1 MKKTESKHK
10 YKNLIFIVLIFLV
23 VIAIILVLN
32 YTKKAQLTGKL
43 ILYTSVPIDTINK
56 VKAEF
61 EKRQPGIELDI
72 FRSGTGKVMERIYS
86 EIDPRVAGLIQAD
99 LIWVADF
106 TEGEKLKNRGQLLK
120 YKSTQADNIVSF
132 LKDKDDYYYAARLI
146 NMIIAYNTD
155 NVKKIPTSY
164 RDLLNPEYKG
174 RIGIVNPSYSESA
187 LYTVVTLAQSEE
199 FGWDYFVR
207 LYENKLQIMKDDTSL
222 NQAIADGELDMGI
235 TVDFLVREL
244 KNKNPDIP
252 IDYIFPEE
260 GVVLVPSPIAIIR
273 DRKNLPAAKVFVD
286 FILSKEGQKL
296 LSSQG
301 ITPVR
306 LDVTPPSGV
315 PTITQMKVIPSNPEE
330 ILTLKEDSKYI
341 FTDIFQGKQVEETT
355 EKTATL
361 YTSVP
366 INIIEELRY
375 KFESQSPGIY
385 LKIYRG
391 STGKVVEKINK
402 EIEEGLIQADLI
414 WVANFAVGEELK
426 KKGVLLPYRPL
437 EAAEILD
444 ILKDKE
450 GYYTAGRLLI
460 MVVAYNTDN
469 VTVKPTGYEDLLN
482 KKYQNKIGHD
492 TPETSG
498 SLLYFMGT
506 LLQDKDFG
514 EEFFKRLK
522 ENLPQIQTSTKTTK
536 KIANGE
542 LDMGITIDFTV
553 RKLLKEN
560 PGAPIDYIYPND
572 GVVLV
577 PSPIAIFKD
586 TQHHQAAMLF
596 VRYILSK
603 RGQTLLRDLGGF
615 VSVRLDISP
624 PEKIVSITQ
633 LKVIPSDKEWIRENR
648 DYIISK
654 FIEIY
659 GLPIK

>member
-1 MKKTESKHK
+1 MRKKESRYKF
-10 YKNLIFIVLIFLV
+10 KNLIFIVLIFLV
-23 VIAIILVLN
+23 AIVLIFVLN
-32 YTKKAQLTGKL
+32 YSKKAQLTGK
-43 ILYTSVPIDTINK
+43 IMLYTSVPVDTINK

-61 EKRQPGIELDI
+61 EKRQPGIKLNI
-72 FRSGTGKVMERIYS
+72 FRSGTGNVMDRIYN
-86 EIDPRVAGLIQAD
+86 EIDEGLIQAD

-106 TEGEKLKNRGQLLK
+106 TVGEELKNRGQLLK
-120 YKSTQADNIVSF
+120 YKSPQADNIISF
-132 LKDKDDYYYAARLI
+132 LKDKDDYYYAARLL

-164 RDLLNPEYKG
+164 RDLLNPEHKSK
-174 RIGIVNPSYSESA
+174 IGLADPSYSGAA
-187 LYTVVTLAQSEE
+187 LYTVVTLTQTEE

-207 LYENKLQIMKDDTSL
+207 LYENEMQIVKGNTSL
-222 NQAIADGELDMGI
+222 IQAIADGELNMGI
-235 TVDFLVREL
+235 TIDFMVREL

-252 IDYIFPEE
+252 IDYIFPEK
-260 GVVLVPSPIAIIR
+260 GVVLVPSPIAITK
-273 DRKNLPAAKVFVD
+273 DCKNLPAAKVFVD
-286 FILSKEGQKL
+286 FILSKEGQGF
-296 LSSQG
+296 LSAQG

-330 ILTLKEDSKYI
+330 ILILKEDSENI
-341 FTDIFQGKQVEETT
+341 FTDIFQGKQVGGTT

-375 KFESQSPGIY
+375 EFESQNTGTY

-402 EIEEGLIQADLI
+402 EIDEGQIQADLI
-414 WVANFAVGEELK
+414 WVANFAVAEELK
-426 KKGVLLPYRPL
+426 KKGVLLSYSPP
-437 EAAEILD
+437 EAEEILD
-444 ILKDKE
+444 ILKDKD

-469 VTVKPTGYEDLLN
+469 VTIKPTGYEDLLN

-498 SLLYFMGT
+498 SLLYFVGT
-506 LLQDKDFG
+506 LLQDEDFG
-514 EEFFKRLK
+514 EEFFKRLE
-522 ENLPQIQTSTKTTK
+522 ENLPQIQTSTNTTK

-553 RKLLKEN
+553 RKLSKEN
-560 PGAPIDYIYPND
+560 PSAPVDYIYPND

-577 PSPIAIFKD
+577 PSPIAIFKE
-586 TQHHQAAMLF
+586 TRHHQAAMLF

-615 VSVRLDISP
+615 MPVRLDVSP

-633 LKVIPSDKEWIRENR
+633 LKVIPSDKEWIRENK

>member
-1 MKKTESKHK
+1 MRKKESR
-10 YKNLIFIVLIFLV
+10 YKLKNMIFIILIFLV
-23 VIAIILVLN
+23 AIVAILVLN
-32 YTKKAQLTGKL
+32 YGKKAQLTGKL
-43 ILYTSVPIDTINK
+43 MLYTSVPIDTINK

-61 EKRQPGIELDI
+61 KKRQPGIELNI
-72 FRSGTGKVMERIYS
+72 FRSGTGEVMNRIYS
-86 EIDPRVAGLIQAD
+86 EIDEGQIQAD

-106 TEGEKLKNRGQLLK
+106 TVGEELKNRGQLLK
-120 YKSTQADNIVSF
+120 YKSPQA
-132 LKDKDDYYYAARLI
+132 
-146 NMIIAYNTD
+146 
-155 NVKKIPTSY
+155 
-164 RDLLNPEYKG
+164 RDLLNPEHKG
-174 RIGIVNPSYSESA
+174 KIVLADPSYSGAA
-187 LYTVVTLAQSEE
+187 LYTMITLAQTEE
-199 FGWDYFVR
+199 FNWDYFVR
-207 LYENKLQIMKDDTSL
+207 LYENEMQIIKGNTSL
-222 NQAIADGELDMGI
+222 IQAVADGELDMGI
-235 TVDFLVREL
+235 TIDFMVRDL
-244 KNKNPDIP
+244 INKNPGTP

-260 GVVLVPSPIAIIR
+260 GVVLVPSPIAITK
-273 DRKNLPAAKVFVD
+273 DCQNLPAAKVFID
-286 FILSKEGQKL
+286 FILSKEGQEFL
-296 LSSQG
+296 TAQG

-306 LDVTPPSGV
+306 RDVTPPPGV

-330 ILTLKEDSKYI
+330 ILIVKEDSENI
-341 FTDIFQGKQVEETT
+341 FSDIFQGKQIEGTT

-375 KFESQSPGIY
+375 EFESQSPGIY
-385 LKIYRG
+385 LKIYRA

-402 EIEEGLIQADLI
+402 EIEEGQIQTDLI
-414 WVANFAVGEELK
+414 WVANFAVSEELK
-426 KKGVLLPYRPL
+426 KKGVLLSYSPP

-444 ILKDKE
+444 ILKDKD

-469 VTVKPTGYEDLLN
+469 VTIKPTGYKDLFN

-522 ENLPQIQTSTKTTK
+522 ENLPQIQTSTNTTK

-560 PGAPIDYIYPND
+560 PDAPIEYIYPTE

-586 TQHHQAAMLF
+586 TQHYQAAMLF

-603 RGQTLLRDLGGF
+603 EGQTLLRDLGGF
-615 VSVRLDISP
+615 MPVRLDVNP

-633 LKVIPSDKEWIRENR
+633 LRVIPSDKEWIRENK

-659 GLPIK
+659 GLPDK